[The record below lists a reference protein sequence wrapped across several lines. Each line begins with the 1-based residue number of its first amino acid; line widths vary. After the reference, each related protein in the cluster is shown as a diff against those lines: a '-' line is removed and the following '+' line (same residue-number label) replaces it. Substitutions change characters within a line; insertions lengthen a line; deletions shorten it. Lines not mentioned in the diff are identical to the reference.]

1 MCVWFWTQQ
10 VRHGSLTRQSSHR
23 SSYKVHRRH
32 RSVSSSIPPSLFPV
46 SSVLHQIHIVVD
58 IYVSHF
64 FVTLTTDLCP
74 DLWTLVAISG
84 HLEKGLAL
92 FCTSCALS
100 LSLSIWLTN
109 FFLGIPLFL
118 GNISVLQTE
127 EENSDPTVQELCCMQ
142 KKSQA

>member
-84 HLEKGLAL
+84 HLEKDSLCFVPLA
-92 FCTSCALS
+92 

-127 EENSDPTVQELCCMQ
+127 EENSDRKSYVAC
-142 KKSQA
+142 KKVTSVIP

>member
-84 HLEKGLAL
+84 HLERDSLCFVPL
-92 FCTSCALS
+92 ALS